1 RDELWFIEFGRGAAL
16 PLTPE
21 EAPTDGEPVV
31 PCAQGRI
38 VIETSHPAPPHFA
51 TCLTYRHAIAIPSTE
66 TPPTISPKLFQ
77 TANESSAGSTADP
90 SYVSQLMSRGAVAK
104 GLYHRQ
110 HSINQPQSPAIRPED
125 LRVTP
130 WFSTTANT
138 TTTTI
143 DDSITDS
150 TQGLDRP
157 FDQTS
162 SYPSSSSFSRN
173 NDKYYP
179 SLSAR
184 PDLYSTRG
192 SSIDSDS
199 VPIKIISSAPRKA
212 YMDLSDA
219 IALLDET
226 CPNPDASPS
235 LTPRTP
241 RTPLNLNN
249 SRNKRARSK
258 SSDNS
263 SNYSNERLSDRSS
276 TTDSCKEKRRPFLQK
291 IGISK
296 TEDRPFL
303 SKIAPRI
310 IGKPYLEKIGPS
322 KAVERPFLDKIGSS
336 KTLDKFNF
344 EALRDLP
351 RAMIRRTQTIVEPS
365 IERTREEPSRDVIL
379 VVEEEEVE
387 EPQLNNIS
395 IDRKRS
401 GKGLLLKM
409 YSFET
414 EDLDDNASI
423 INDTRDPLRAASL
436 DNVIDAGPRSLPSLD
451 DNTCSKIISSSKDT
465 ACSKLQSTFIDG
477 AELVKCRVTTSGEI
491 VSSSS
496 AANVCGAGG
505 SASGSIGYL
514 GSPRA
519 AASLSNSPRWPV
531 IRHDKPSSSVQS
543 RTLDRN
549 YSSRDMSISDE
560 EAALIVPNSP
570 TKRRISKVSPEPQL
584 PVKIVPA
591 KGKNSSLPRD
601 LDESPTKTRRQA
613 SEDILPDANQTKN
626 DPEFENLSR
635 VKLLDDK
642 TRSAELIITSKT
654 RRQTFNDAIEKFGG
668 SDFGSRTATT
678 RRQISEDILDK
689 TDKKDYRHLNDERR
703 GISSDNLIYSRET
716 VVGSAPSA
724 SSLGYQSG
732 SDSPFPNSQPSS
744 NNSQDM
750 LRGTFKLLH
759 DKFELQDVP
768 AESYAAFKRRT
779 RTTTTIAGTAT
790 TVTEFPIATERFKF
804 VAKETT
810 IGPIVQVG
818 KVYEIKNNKTSKVVV
833 NKNENQAKEITDK
846 HDSKELLCSSTSA
859 TTTTTTS
866 TTATA
871 KSVLKKQERIDNTN
885 DQEADVA
892 GSLRKP
898 MRRIFHEPSQETMD
912 LLTELKRIK
921 SLLKTP
927 SEEGKDW
934 ELDCLRPAR
943 LPKKISLSDKEFCL
957 SVDRENSIRRPS
969 VLRIDNKEKKTEIE
983 EEEHKDKDKDR
994 DRDRGG
1000 NEVVIDDN
1008 NKEGCII
1015 TSVAEHPCGPALF
1028 EKRCLS
1034 LDYADDVKPIKP
1046 DVRAI
1051 SLASARTP
1059 RSATDE
1065 TIDSFYPDNIIYDS
1079 KNCLSDVFTSSPP
1092 PGESKSRTSPS
1103 SSPVGVNSE
1112 ISNKVCKSDDREMG
1126 KNCLDVDI
1134 AIPVDQT
1141 GSVSPKRGDKIQG
1154 RTSDLYEII
1163 SPRST
1168 PFRVKKRLGRI
1179 SVEDGVKPESFT
1191 IDKVDCRSVV
1201 TQKKTKCFP
1210 L

>member
-1 RDELWFIEFGRGAAL
+1 MGFPG
-16 PLTPE
+16 LT
-21 EAPTDGEPVV
+21 DSSG
-31 PCAQGRI
+31 
-38 VIETSHPAPPHFA
+38 PAF
-51 TCLTYRHAIAIPSTE
+51 
-66 TPPTISPKLFQ
+66 
-77 TANESSAGSTADP
+77 DP
-90 SYVSQLMSRGAVAK
+90 YLSRGAVSKA
-104 GLYHRQ
+104 LYLRQ
-110 HSINQPQSPAIRPED
+110 HSVNQPQSPAIRPED
-125 LRVTP
+125 LSVTP
-130 WFSTTANT
+130 WFTTTANT

-150 TQGLDRP
+150 TQCLDRALEA
-157 FDQTS
+157 S

-173 NDKYYP
+173 NFS
-179 SLSAR
+179 SLPPGAR
-184 PDLYSTRG
+184 PELVSTRG
-192 SSIDSDS
+192 SSVDSDNP
-199 VPIKIISSAPRKA
+199 PIRPSAPRKA

-241 RTPLNLNN
+241 RTPLNAT

-263 SNYSNERLSDRSS
+263 LNYSSERLSDRSS
-276 TTDSCKEKRRPFLQK
+276 TTDGYKEKRRPFLQK

-303 SKIAPRI
+303 SKIAPKI

-322 KAVERPFLDKIGSS
+322 KALERPFLDKIGSS

-344 EALRDLP
+344 ESLRELP

-365 IERTREEPSRDVIL
+365 IERTREEPCKDVIL
-379 VVEEEEVE
+379 VVEEEEIVE
-387 EPQLNNIS
+387 EQVNHSHS

-401 GKGLLLKM
+401 KGKGLLLKM

-414 EDLDDNASI
+414 EDLDEHGSFDI
-423 INDTRDPLRAASL
+423 IEET
-436 DNVIDAGPRSLPSLD
+436 GPSSLPPLD
-451 DNTCSKIISSSKDT
+451 DDTCCQADVQYSQEIQKNSVGT
-465 ACSKLQSTFIDG
+465 G
-477 AELVKCRVTTSGEI
+477 AELVKCCITTSHEI
-491 VSSSS
+491 VSS
-496 AANVCGAGG
+496 V
-505 SASGSIGYL
+505 GYL
-514 GSPRA
+514 GSPRTT
-519 AASLSNSPRWPV
+519 SSWSNSPLSSGKKLER
-531 IRHDKPSSSVQS
+531 PSPSLS
-543 RTLDRN
+543 RLLDRN
-549 YSSRDMSISDE
+549 YSSREMSISDE
-560 EAALIVPNSP
+560 EAALIIPNSP

-584 PVKIVPA
+584 PVRVVPS

-601 LDESPTKTRRQA
+601 LDASPTKTRRQA
-613 SEDILPDANQTKN
+613 SEDILPESLGSNGVN
-626 DPEFENLSR
+626 DQEFGSF
-635 VKLLDDK
+635 DDK
-642 TRSAELIITSKT
+642 TRSAELIASKS
-654 RRQTFNDAIEKFGG
+654 RRQTFNETIEKFGG
-668 SDFGSRTATT
+668 RSSDYRTK
-678 RRQISEDILDK
+678 RQISEDILDK
-689 TDKKDYRHLNDERR
+689 TDKEDCYGQLINERR

-732 SDSPFPNSQPSS
+732 SDSPFANSHPSS

-779 RTTTTIAGTAT
+779 RMTSTISSAVISTDFPI
-790 TVTEFPIATERFKF
+790 VTERYKF

-810 IGPIVQVG
+810 IGPVVQVG
-818 KVYEIKNNKTSKVVV
+818 KVYNITSNKVSKVKEVSG
-833 NKNENQAKEITDK
+833 NKNDDK
-846 HDSKELLCSSTSA
+846 DNKGSFSSSNTV
-859 TTTTTTS
+859 
-866 TTATA
+866 
-871 KSVLKKQERIDNTN
+871 KSVLKKQDRIDSTN
-885 DQEADVA
+885 DREADVA
-892 GSLRKP
+892 GSLIRRP
-898 MRRIFHEPSQETMD
+898 VRRILHEPSQETMD

-934 ELDCLRPAR
+934 ELDCLKPAR

-957 SVDRENSIRRPS
+957 SVERENSIHRSS
-969 VLRIDNKEKKTEIE
+969 VFMRIAKGKKEMKDDDDNDNANKDGDKKVIDNNEEDDKNKEKSCFAKPKSE
-983 EEEHKDKDKDR
+983 
-994 DRDRGG
+994 
-1000 NEVVIDDN
+1000 
-1008 NKEGCII
+1008 
-1015 TSVAEHPCGPALF
+1015 SGPALF

-1046 DVRAI
+1046 EARAI
-1051 SLASARTP
+1051 SLASER
-1059 RSATDE
+1059 TDE
-1065 TIDSFYPDNIIYDS
+1065 KDEGNYIDPGNLIWECDCDFN
-1079 KNCLSDVFTSSPP
+1079 SDVF
-1092 PGESKSRTSPS
+1092 ES
-1103 SSPVGVNSE
+1103 VAENSKKKIPE
-1112 ISNKVCKSDDREMG
+1112 KKFEA

-1134 AIPVDQT
+1134 VIPVDQS
-1141 GSVSPKRGDKIQG
+1141 GSVSPKRREKIQG

>member
-1 RDELWFIEFGRGAAL
+1 MRF
-16 PLTPE
+16 P
-21 EAPTDGEPVV
+21 
-31 PCAQGRI
+31 
-38 VIETSHPAPPHFA
+38 
-51 TCLTYRHAIAIPSTE
+51 
-66 TPPTISPKLFQ
+66 
-77 TANESSAGSTADP
+77 GSTDSSGP
-90 SYVSQLMSRGAVAK
+90 PYLSRGAVSKA
-104 GLYHRQ
+104 LYLRQ
-110 HSINQPQSPAIRPED
+110 HSVNQPQSPAIRPED
-125 LRVTP
+125 LSVTP
-130 WFSTTANT
+130 WFTTTANT

-150 TQGLDRP
+150 TQCLDRALEA
-157 FDQTS
+157 S

-173 NDKYYP
+173 NFS
-179 SLSAR
+179 SLPPGAR
-184 PDLYSTRG
+184 PELVSTRG
-192 SSIDSDS
+192 SSIDSDNP
-199 VPIKIISSAPRKA
+199 PIRPPAPRKA

-241 RTPLNLNN
+241 RTPLNAN

-263 SNYSNERLSDRSS
+263 SNYSSERLSDRSS
-276 TTDSCKEKRRPFLQK
+276 TTDGYKEKRRPFLQK

-303 SKIAPRI
+303 SKITPKI

-322 KAVERPFLDKIGSS
+322 KALERPFLDKIGSS

-344 EALRDLP
+344 ESLRELP

-365 IERTREEPSRDVIL
+365 IERTREEPCKDVIL
-379 VVEEEEVE
+379 VVEEEELVE
-387 EPQLNNIS
+387 EQVNHSHS
-395 IDRKRS
+395 IDRNRKS
-401 GKGLLLKM
+401 LLLKM

-414 EDLDDNASI
+414 EDLDEHGSI
-423 INDTRDPLRAASL
+423 DIIQETGPSSLPPLDNDTCCQPN
-436 DNVIDAGPRSLPSLD
+436 NVQNSQEIQKNSR
-451 DNTCSKIISSSKDT
+451 T
-465 ACSKLQSTFIDG
+465 G
-477 AELVKCRVTTSGEI
+477 AELIKCRVTTSEEI
-491 VSSSS
+491 VSS
-496 AANVCGAGG
+496 V
-505 SASGSIGYL
+505 GYL
-514 GSPRA
+514 GSPRT
-519 AASLSNSPRWPV
+519 ASSWSNSPFSSGKKER
-531 IRHDKPSSSVQS
+531 PSPCLS
-543 RTLDRN
+543 RLLDRN
-549 YSSRDMSISDE
+549 YSSREMSISDE

-584 PVKIVPA
+584 PVRVVPS

-601 LDESPTKTRRQA
+601 LDASPTKTRRQA
-613 SEDILPDANQTKN
+613 SEDILPESNGNNQ
-626 DPEFENLSR
+626 EFGSF
-635 VKLLDDK
+635 DDK
-642 TRSAELIITSKT
+642 TRSAELIASKS
-654 RRQTFNDAIEKFGG
+654 RRQTFNETIEKFGG
-668 SDFGSRTATT
+668 RSTDYRTK
-678 RRQISEDILDK
+678 RQISEDILDK
-689 TDKKDYRHLNDERR
+689 TDKKDCYGQLINERR

-732 SDSPFPNSQPSS
+732 SDSPFANSHPSS

-750 LRGTFKLLH
+750 LRGTFKVLH

-779 RTTTTIAGTAT
+779 RMTTTSSAVISTDFPI
-790 TVTEFPIATERFKF
+790 VTERYKF

-810 IGPIVQVG
+810 IGPVVQVG
-818 KVYEIKNNKTSKVVV
+818 KVYDITSNKVSKVKEVSG
-833 NKNENQAKEITDK
+833 NKDDDK
-846 HDSKELLCSSTSA
+846 DNKGSFSSSNTV
-859 TTTTTTS
+859 
-866 TTATA
+866 
-871 KSVLKKQERIDNTN
+871 KSVLKKQDRIDSTN
-885 DQEADVA
+885 DREADVA
-892 GSLRKP
+892 GSLIRRP
-898 MRRIFHEPSQETMD
+898 VRRIFHEPSQETMD

-934 ELDCLRPAR
+934 ELDCLKPAR

-957 SVDRENSIRRPS
+957 SVERENSIRRSS
-969 VLRIDNKEKKTEIE
+969 VFLRIGKGKKEKKKDDDDDANNE
-983 EEEHKDKDKDR
+983 ESCFKKPEPE
-994 DRDRGG
+994 
-1000 NEVVIDDN
+1000 
-1008 NKEGCII
+1008 
-1015 TSVAEHPCGPALF
+1015 SGPALF

-1046 DVRAI
+1046 EARAI
-1051 SLASARTP
+1051 SLASEW
-1059 RSATDE
+1059 TDE
-1065 TIDSFYPDNIIYDS
+1065 KDEGNYIDPGNLICECDCDF
-1079 KNCLSDVFTSSPP
+1079 SDVF
-1092 PGESKSRTSPS
+1092 EENSKKK
-1103 SSPVGVNSE
+1103 NQE
-1112 ISNKVCKSDDREMG
+1112 KKLE
-1126 KNCLDVDI
+1126 NCLDVDI
-1134 AIPVDQT
+1134 AIPVDQS
-1141 GSVSPKRGDKIQG
+1141 GSVSPKRREKIQG